1 MVLVIGPED
10 ANVNEVGEIL
20 KLRLGVKGGDK
31 RPRWSGKWTG
41 VWKPAKKGEL
51 DGQAMRGIPI

>member
-1 MVLVIGPED
+1 MLVIGSED
-10 ANVNEVGEIL
+10 VSVNEVGEIL
-20 KLRLGVKGGDK
+20 KLKLGVKGGGK
-31 RPRWSGKWTG
+31 GPRWSGKWTG